1 MNLILPWKRFQQE
14 NIQFMK
20 TKKNMIM
27 ENSLFIK
34 MLYSDENLVMN
45 SVYIEFP
52 LSIQEINKNMVVFH
66 PKENEALIQKM
77 ARIEQDILLYY
88 KMVHQANKTMV
99 LSILSSLER
108 GVFKFN
114 SLLSGS
120 GPRIQMTKN
129 DICVIKISGIWESEE
144 AIGLNS
150 KWYLIREPTVPQ
162 PHQRS

>member
-1 MNLILPWKRFQQE
+1 MNLILPWKRFQPE

-66 PKENEALIQKM
+66 PQENEALIQKM

-88 KMVHQANKTMV
+88 KMVHQVSKNMV
-99 LSILSSLER
+99 LSILSTLDR

-114 SLLSGS
+114 SLVSGS
-120 GPRIQMTKN
+120 GPRIQFNKN
-129 DICVIKISGIWESEE
+129 DVCVLKISGIWESHE
-144 AIGLNS
+144 AIGLNT
-150 KWYLIREPTVPQ
+150 KWYLIREMKGP
-162 PHQRS
+162 